1 MICYIFLIFS
11 ADLNPLMI
19 VRSMHNTLC
28 YISRNTHLNA
38 FLSER
43 LASELNAFNEKNVK
57 AFIDAKISEIN
68 ALL

>member
-1 MICYIFLIFS
+1 
-11 ADLNPLMI
+11 
-19 VRSMHNTLC
+19 MHNTLC